1 MAHHRFNYAHG
12 NYFFENTLSWLQDPE
27 NVPNWEP
34 QIPAVL
40 NLDEPGDD
48 TRCREFDK
56 FIHEPWGCVLTHMF
70 FWTAYSYKLRDD
82 VQRIGQDKV
91 TGRINASGNDIFD
104 NDEIRQLVK
113 ERKQENKTLLDS
125 DKGVMLARMFNY
137 WHCHK
142 KGVTTHLFKLR
153 PRSSQYADCPVCASR
168 FGSGG
173 FVINKP
179 SLDVSCATW
188 DYKDAVEGGFHR
200 GETKI

>member
-1 MAHHRFNYAHG
+1 M
-12 NYFFENTLSWLQDPE
+12 
-27 NVPNWEP
+27 PNWEP

-40 NLDEPGDD
+40 GLDEPGNDV
-48 TRCREFDK
+48 RCTEFDDY
-56 FIHEPWGCVLTHMF
+56 IHTPWGCILTHMF

-104 NDEIRQLVK
+104 NDQIRALVK

-173 FVINKP
+173 FIIHKP
-179 SLDVSCATW
+179 SLNVDCAIW
-188 DYKDAVEGGFHR
+188 DYKNAVEGGFHR